1 MSEERRVQFGHSEFE
16 RLVLSNFEMDPDFYS
31 LDAELRAGS
40 FRGAARVF
48 GHVWELQ
55 NLHKSLQHMST
66 SFSGEAEFENL
77 EGQLKLHCYID
88 VRGAIQLKIRL
99 ADHSNRVECEFDTDL
114 TSLDSTIAALA
125 IVI

>member
-55 NLHKSLQHMST
+55 NLHN
-66 SFSGEAEFENL
+66 EAEFENL
-77 EGQLKLHCYID
+77 GGQLKLHCYID